1 MGWGVGS
8 GVGSGVGG
16 RGGGAK
22 GGLSI
27 STKSLGNNVV
37 ATAVEAGVLMV
48 YVFLVATAYSGGAH
62 AVSLVLI

>member
-1 MGWGVGS
+1 M
-8 GVGSGVGG
+8 GSGVGG

-27 STKSLGNNVV
+27 STKSLGHNVV